1 MKKLFTLLLLTLS
14 LLQAVAFV
22 VPVNPSQRQFRVSSS
37 LSTLPTRTQVADE
50 SGITVTYNFSAL
62 SVVPDSML
70 YPDSYFLGF
79 QGWFNTPVAGKP
91 SLPETHDLFL
101 LPPGASDI
109 SVEVLENEAYTHPY
123 KPTPGRTWLSNE
135 VTESYTFDNVP
146 PIDNNLLPQTYTPVC
161 IEYIGKKRNDVLVAV
176 TVIPIQYNPTES
188 DIRVS
193 STLTYRLNYTISPSY
208 TTEQCNKSV
217 TRIATL
223 DSIPHIPNPE
233 SPVNSYLE
241 ALRRWNQ
248 VMEATNDSTL
258 REEDDYLI
266 ISTPKYVTALHNF
279 VQWKRECGHKVQLLY
294 RYDWTPELIK
304 SEIRNA
310 YEKNP
315 FLKYIV
321 FAGSIDEVPPMYD
334 YNTDTD
340 YPYCC
345 DGDPYWYTSKE
356 EKDYL
361 RQLYSG
367 RFLVSDSKE
376 MHAIVNK
383 IVNYEKNGIADKSV
397 YKKAFHVAFFED
409 GYPYRDN
416 NKPFTPANGIED
428 TRMTLT
434 SEEVRKYTMSQGFD
448 VKRLYGIWPYQTD
461 PDYNSQWPHSWSNY
475 PRPQTE
481 EWITP
486 LPDDLRIPNYWFTYN
501 TSHIKAAFNE
511 GASYALAFTHG
522 GQECWHNPNFTSD
535 DVRTLSNGDKLP
547 IVFSTG
553 CQTGSLRNPNSF
565 SKVLLAKNDGGAVA
579 VLSSTL
585 DLLITRAL
593 ALGMGYINTIWP
605 NPGIESNYYFTSE
618 GTPSYPILEYSYC
631 SLKEE
636 DRLTLGSILEGG
648 ILFNWHLFGCGSYT
662 KPDPFSLSGKIGPIS
677 LAHMTHLF
685 GDPGMMFPT
694 EAVEAIP
701 SDSVSVNINFSP
713 DRSFSD
719 GSYRMVIGV
728 SLPFEAKIGLYNK
741 TTRKIERYYGKTALV
756 YAPSNKNE
764 YVLSIVKANKLP
776 YFLSITEESIK
787 TMSKV
792 SSPQLT
798 SVSQKPGDSSVDVT
812 VDFKDC
818 SPERSEITVTDIYG
832 NTMGKSTINPEENSC
847 TVKVTQP
854 TSGVGLVML
863 SADGVVVD
871 ATKINIIK

>member
-1 MKKLFTLLLLTLS
+1 MKKFFTLLLLTIS

-79 QGWFNTPVAGKP
+79 QGWFNTPVAGTP

-146 PIDNNLLPQTYTPVC
+146 PIDNNLLSQTYTPVR
-161 IEYIGKKRNDVLVAV
+161 IEYMGKKRNDVLVAV
-176 TVIPIQYNPTES
+176 TVSPIYYNPADS
-188 DIRVS
+188 NIQVS
-193 STLTYRLNYTISPSY
+193 STLSYRLKYAVQNISPQHSRISIEPGLPKDTVTPY
-208 TTEQCNKSV
+208 PPYPPGILQEMWKWEQ
-217 TRIATL
+217 
-223 DSIPHIPNPE
+223 
-233 SPVNSYLE
+233 
-241 ALRRWNQ
+241 AL
-248 VMEATNDSTL
+248 AAANDSTL
-258 REEDDYLI
+258 READDYLI
-266 ISTPKYVTALHNF
+266 ISTPKYVTTLHNF

-294 RYDWTPELIK
+294 RYNWTPELIK

-310 YEKNP
+310 YAKNP
-315 FLKYIV
+315 FLKYVV
-321 FAGSIDEVPPMYD
+321 FAGSIDEIPPMND
-334 YNTDTD
+334 YSTDTD

-409 GYPYRDN
+409 GYPYKDGERKFEAAD
-416 NKPFTPANGIED
+416 GIED

-434 SEEVRKYTMSQGFD
+434 SEEVRRYTLSKGFT

-461 PDYNSQWPHSWSNY
+461 PDYHSQWPHSWSNY
-475 PRPQTE
+475 PRMQTE

-486 LPDDLRIPNYWFTYN
+486 LPDDLLIPNYWFTYN

-511 GASYALAFTHG
+511 GATYALSFTHG

-535 DVRTLSNGDKLP
+535 DVKALSNGDKLP

-565 SKVLLAKNDGGAVA
+565 SKVLLTKENGGAVA
-579 VLSSTL
+579 VFGSTL
-585 DLLITRAL
+585 DLPISEAL

-605 NPGIESNYYFTSE
+605 YPGISSTYYFTTE
-618 GTPSYPILEYSYC
+618 GNPSYPIFDYSY
-631 SLKEE
+631 
-636 DRLTLGSILEGG
+636 
-648 ILFNWHLFGCGSYT
+648 
-662 KPDPFSLSGKIGPIS
+662 
-677 LAHMTHLF
+677 
-685 GDPGMMFPT
+685 
-694 EAVEAIP
+694 
-701 SDSVSVNINFSP
+701 
-713 DRSFSD
+713 
-719 GSYRMVIGV
+719 
-728 SLPFEAKIGLYNK
+728 
-741 TTRKIERYYGKTALV
+741 
-756 YAPSNKNE
+756 
-764 YVLSIVKANKLP
+764 
-776 YFLSITEESIK
+776 YF
-787 TMSKV
+787 
-792 SSPQLT
+792 
-798 SVSQKPGDSSVDVT
+798 
-812 VDFKDC
+812 F
-818 SPERSEITVTDIYG
+818 
-832 NTMGKSTINPEENSC
+832 
-847 TVKVTQP
+847 
-854 TSGVGLVML
+854 
-863 SADGVVVD
+863 
-871 ATKINIIK
+871 